1 MSDLLLVTILRIGH
15 RIKRDNRITTH
26 LVLVAR
32 SFGAARMVIAGD
44 EDKNLLKTVDK
55 VNSEWGGSFQLMI
68 IPYDQWKTF
77 LLSWRN
83 VKHNKIVHL
92 TMYGENLPIF
102 EKSRDFINLKNHP
115 SDLSN
120 LLIVVGGKKIPGKV
134 FHYAD
139 WNIAITNQPHSE
151 VSSLAV
157 FLDHLNTDALQ
168 TRFSNPLKEISPS
181 IEGKKRY
188 IGDKK
193 NGN

>member
-1 MSDLLLVTILRIGH
+1 
-15 RIKRDNRITTH
+15 
-26 LVLVAR
+26 
-32 SFGAARMVIAGD
+32 MVIAGD

>member
-15 RIKRDNRITTH
+15 RIKRDSRITSH
-26 LVLVAR
+26 LALVAR
-32 SFGAARMVIAGD
+32 SFGVARMIIAGD
-44 EDKNLLKTVDK
+44 EDENLLKTVDK
-55 VNSEWGGSFQLMI
+55 VNSEWGGNFQLEI
-68 IPYDQWKTF
+68 IPYDEWKTF
-77 LLSWRN
+77 LLKWKCEKN
-83 VKHNKIVHL
+83 NKIVHL

-102 EKSRDFINLKNHP
+102 ERSKDFINLKKQTLN
-115 SDLSN
+115 LSH

-157 FLDHLNTDALQ
+157 FLDHLSSDSLQ
-168 TRFSNPLKEISPS
+168 LRFSNAQRQIIPS
-181 IEGKKRY
+181 LEGKKRY

-193 NGN
+193 NDS